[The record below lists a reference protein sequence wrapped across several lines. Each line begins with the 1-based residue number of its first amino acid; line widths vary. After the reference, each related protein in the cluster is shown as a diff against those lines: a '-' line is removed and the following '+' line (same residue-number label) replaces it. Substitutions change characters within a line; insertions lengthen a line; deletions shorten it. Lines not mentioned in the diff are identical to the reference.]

1 MNRLLAL
8 PFLVAASLVVLP
20 IHAQESQRRFKVLQP
35 DEMTPAQKDLVE
47 AIKSGPRASVQG
59 SAANAG
65 GGTVGSP
72 FNVFLRSPELGDSL
86 QRAGT
91 YIRFKSSLGL
101 RLNEMAI
108 LMVARQ
114 WTAQY
119 EWLAH
124 HRLAMQAGLDPKI
137 AEDIANNR
145 RPSGMKADEEILYNF
160 VRELLD
166 TRQVSDGVYKAA
178 LEKFGENGVM
188 DLIGCV
194 GYYTLVA
201 MVLNVDRTP
210 IPNDGKPP
218 LPLLK

>member
-1 MNRLLAL
+1 MNNPLAASV
-8 PFLVAASLVVLP
+8 LVAATLAALP
-20 IHAQESQRRFKVLQP
+20 TNAQESQRRFKILQP
-35 DEMTPAQKDLVE
+35 EEMTPEQKGLVE
-47 AIKSGPRASVQG
+47 AIKSGPRANVQG
-59 SAANAG
+59 SAANTAG
-65 GGTVGSP
+65 GTLGSP

-86 QRAGT
+86 QRTGSF
-91 YIRFKSSLGL
+91 IRFKSSLGL

-119 EWLAH
+119 EWYAH

-137 AEDIANNR
+137 AEEIANNR
-145 RPSGMKADEEILYNF
+145 RPAGMKADEEALYNF

-166 TRQVSDGVYKAA
+166 TKQVSDGVYKAA
-178 LEKFGENGVM
+178 IEKFGENGVM

-201 MVLNVDRTP
+201 MVLSVDRTP

-218 LPLLK
+218 LSVLK